1 MNDTRYYSVK
11 LTRSAKKNFEKI
23 PEEFKIALCNELI
36 SLAGE
41 RNPKRWMHRI
51 IGQRNLYSVRSGNY
65 RAIIT
70 INDDVMIILVIEV
83 GNRNKIY
90 RKYQ

>member
-1 MNDTRYYSVK
+1 MYPSRGYMARERELMNDTRYYSVK
-11 LTRSAKKNFEKI
+11 LTRSAKKDFEKI

-51 IGQRNLYSVRSGNY
+51 IGQL
-65 RAIIT
+65 
-70 INDDVMIILVIEV
+70 L
-83 GNRNKIY
+83 
-90 RKYQ
+90 Q